1 MLFFVPYRSSP
12 VRGESPLAQET
23 FLYQLN
29 ERPPFHKN
37 LIYGLQWVLTSIPAV
52 VFFSTLCGAALG
64 LDPAGQISF
73 SQRLLITAGLMTML
87 QSLIGH
93 RYPVLE
99 GPSSAI
105 LVTFLVLAPHGGLSV
120 IEGGMIVGGFFLIL
134 IGLFKWLKWLSSL
147 FTPHV
152 VGVILILV
160 AFTLLS
166 FVSPLLIGINKASP
180 NGELSVFGFSLL
192 IILLVAFMSHRL
204 RGFLQSTS
212 LLAGILF
219 GLVLFL
225 FKGGMSFGLVGQA
238 SWFALPSPFLGVWPK
253 FSLPAILAIVCTYLA
268 VTANSLGSIQGIS
281 EVVGAEGLENR
292 IHRGIAMNGISG
304 VIAGILGVAGLVSLS
319 ISPGIVLVTRVAS
332 RYVLTMSGA
341 IMIICAFIPKLWAV
355 LTAVPPSVIASV
367 LFVALSSQLLV
378 GINVTLSGKGAIDR
392 RDYFTLGIPILLG
405 AAISII
411 PKPFFQLFPNAI
423 ASLVGNSLVMGI
435 LFSLFL
441 EHVLFRQRKEN
452 P

>member
-1 MLFFVPYRSSP
+1 
-12 VRGESPLAQET
+12 LAQET

-37 LIYGLQWVLTSIPAV
+37 VIYGLQWVLTSIPSV
-52 VFFSTLCGAALG
+52 VFFSTLCGVALG

-73 SQRLLITAGLMTML
+73 AQRLLIAAGLMTMV
-87 QSLIGH
+87 QSLLGH

-105 LVTFLVLAPHGGLSV
+105 LVTFLVLAPHGGLPV
-120 IEGGMIVGGFFLIL
+120 IEGGMIVGGLFLIL
-134 IGLFKWLKWLSSL
+134 IGVFKWLRWLSSL

-180 NGELSVFGFSLL
+180 NGELTVFGFSLL

-225 FKGGMSFGLVGQA
+225 LKGGMSFSLVGQA

-268 VTANSLGSIQGIS
+268 VTANSLGSLQGIS

-292 IHRGIAMNGISG
+292 IHRGIAMNGVSG
-304 VIAGILGVAGLVSLS
+304 VVAGILGVAGLVSLS

-341 IMIICAFIPKLWAV
+341 IMIVCAFIPKLWAV

-378 GINVTLSGKGAIDR
+378 GINVMLSGKGAIDR
-392 RDYFTLGIPILLG
+392 RDYFTLGIPILMG
-405 AAISII
+405 AMISIT

-435 LFSLFL
+435 LFSLLL
-441 EHVLFRQRKEN
+441 EHVLFRQRKEKS
-452 P
+452 